1 MSFNGTEGVVVTLR
15 EASSWTANYRATIED
30 GDTIAHFVGTEKIK
44 AIIDQEDCVGIR
56 IYYGIDE
63 NGEKNLILVGA
74 NADENDLEEGVIIE
88 KLLKCPPF
96 CGQLN
101 SLNS

>member
-1 MSFNGTEGVVVTLR
+1 MSFNGTEGAVVTLR

-74 NADENDLEEGVIIE
+74 AADEDDLVDGIIVE
-88 KLLKCPPF
+88 KIVACPPR
-96 CGQLN
+96 CSNLNALN
-101 SLNS
+101 S